1 MKTLFKTPLLL
12 ALALLLNTEAA
23 TAQSDGGAA
32 VVYQNANFI
41 TGDGSVLTDGVM
53 VVRAGVIAAIGSR
66 ASTTLPAGAATVD
79 LQGRTVMP
87 ALIDAHAHIGYE
99 AYTGWGAEYYG
110 QQNIVENLQ
119 RYAWYGFGAV
129 LSAGSDPV
137 ELAREIEAARQA
149 GDYKGARLLVASGM
163 APPGQGPNAAFLAHV
178 LAVEE
183 RTGQRILRQR
193 TREHEFLAKDFA
205 RMNRGQF
212 GRFHRGIHAAG

>member
-12 ALALLLNTEAA
+12 ALALLLNAQTA

-32 VVYQNANFI
+32 VVYQNASFI

-66 ASTTLPAGAATVD
+66 ASTTLPGGAATVD

-129 LSAGSDPV
+129 FSAGSDPV
-137 ELAREIEAARQA
+137 ELAREIEATSR
-149 GDYKGARLLVASGM
+149 R
-163 APPGQGPNAAFLAHV
+163 APW
-178 LAVEE
+178 
-183 RTGQRILRQR
+183 
-193 TREHEFLAKDFA
+193 
-205 RMNRGQF
+205 
-212 GRFHRGIHAAG
+212 